1 MLYLLRSNMRL
12 VRRTVILKRS
22 TVHSSGLSC
31 RAKEFIGL
39 TFQSSAYRERS
50 NFPWLAGSLSAR
62 DAIVITTGYYSSE
75 SPCARTIRG
84 YQGLKK
90 RGLTCRNK
98 VQSIIEKPPSIMTTL
113 QNIIAPLPNTM
124 KHGTMRKPVIKRM

>member
-1 MLYLLRSNMRL
+1 MRL
-12 VRRTVILKRS
+12 VRRTVILERS
-22 TVHSSGLSC
+22 TVHSNGRSC

-39 TFQSSAYRERS
+39 TFQSSVCRERS
-50 NFPWLAGSLSAR
+50 NFPRLAESLSAR
-62 DAIVITTGYYSSE
+62 DAIVITNSYYSSE

-98 VQSIIEKPPSIMTTL
+98 VQSIIERPPSIMTTL
-113 QNIIAPLPNTM
+113 QNIIEPLPKTM
-124 KHGTMRKPVIKRM
+124 KLGTMREPATRRM